1 MRKII
6 AKKFGIS
13 ANAYYLC
20 TRVKYNTAAKDMK
33 KGRK

>member
-6 AKKFGIS
+6 AKKFSIS

-20 TRVKYNTAAKDMK
+20 TRVKYNTAAKDTK